1 MFRILEKEV
10 EDKKNAWLWC
20 PRSFLPKMYTGKIAT
35 YVKHIF
41 RVTYVEHVKH
51 MNCSQY
57 VKPMF
62 EKYVE
67 HTFEKYVN
75 LTQTQN
81 ICLTYKLFYK
91 SSKDE

>member
-35 YVKHIF
+35 YVQHIF

-51 MNCSQY
+51 MNCSQLNLCLKNMLNIRLKNMLILRRLKTY
-57 VKPMF
+57 V
-62 EKYVE
+62 
-67 HTFEKYVN
+67 
-75 LTQTQN
+75 
-81 ICLTYKLFYK
+81 
-91 SSKDE
+91 